1 MNNYSKNDVTE
12 EEFCVM
18 KRKASDF
25 KVLARESMAGNYATP
40 IGALIFMS
48 LLTAVGSGLAAK
60 LFGTSGV
67 FSIVM
72 SQVFSI
78 VVSLIVSI
86 FQAGVSYMFLSIC
99 RGKSIS
105 FSDVFYMFRH
115 YPDRVIVV
123 SIILTIIEYIA
134 MSPYLIWV
142 YTRAIP
148 ASSDITALMTDLFT
162 MMLLMYLGIVIAQ
175 VLTLPFVLC
184 YYLLIDDEEMS
195 AIEAIKGSMAMM
207 KGNYGRYIYLLL
219 SFLGLSILGVCSC
232 YIGFLWIQPYMQ
244 ATVAEF
250 YLELKGELDGREQH
264 YRNMTDNSQSFYA
277 ESSDQLRREPDDY
290 NSEA

>member
-1 MNNYSKNDVTE
+1 
-12 EEFCVM
+12 M

-25 KVLARESMAGNYATP
+25 KILARVAMEGKYSTP

-48 LLTAVGSGLAAK
+48 LLTAIGSGLAAR
-60 LFGTSGV
+60 LFGTDGT

-86 FQAGVSYMFLSIC
+86 FQAGVSYMFLNIC

-123 SIILTIIEYIA
+123 SIILTVIEYIA
-134 MSPYLIWV
+134 MLPYFIWV
-142 YTRAIP
+142 YTKALP
-148 ASSDITALMTDLFT
+148 ATSDITVLMTELFT

-184 YYLLIDDEEMS
+184 YYLLIDHEEMS
-195 AIEAIKGSMAMM
+195 AVEAIKGSMAMM
-207 KGNYGRYIYLLL
+207 KGNYGRYIYILL

-244 ATVAEF
+244 ATIAEF

-264 YRNMTDNSQSFYA
+264 YRNVPDPSQGIYQQSN
-277 ESSDQLRREPDDY
+277 DQLQREADDY